1 MARDAITIT
10 TIPLNAELEPP
21 AAVTGV
27 AANDLIFTAENA
39 DDQILLRV
47 DNTGGSD
54 HTVTLVTGG
63 TVSGIGIEDVAVV
76 VTAGE
81 TRLFRYYDL
90 TNVWFQSGTSDVWIN
105 IADNTDLKFWAFKL

>member
-10 TIPLNAELEPP
+10 TIELNTALEPP

-27 AANDLIFTAENA
+27 AANDLKFTVANT
-39 DDQILLRV
+39 DDQILLQI
-47 DNTGGSD
+47 DNVGASD

-63 TVSGIGIEDVAVV
+63 TISGIAIEDVSVV

-81 TRLFRYYDL
+81 TRFYRFWNLSA
-90 TNVWFQSGTSDVWIN
+90 VWLQSGTSDVHID